1 MVEYFKNSKEIT
13 MNSKLYRK
21 SQQDKL
27 TSPEDLNNYIKVT
40 NPGVWIILS
49 TIIAFL
55 LGVCVWGFFGKLET
69 KLSVACIATDRVT
82 TCYVKESKIASVA
95 TKQKV
100 YVDDKECQVTSISKE
115 PIAVTED
122 FSDYAL
128 HVGELTEGEWVY
140 EVIIDTTL
148 DSGVYKA
155 QIVVNSVNPFYF
167 IFN

>member
-55 LGVCVWGFFGKLET
+55 LGVCV
-69 KLSVACIATDRVT
+69 
-82 TCYVKESKIASVA
+82 
-95 TKQKV
+95 
-100 YVDDKECQVTSISKE
+100 
-115 PIAVTED
+115 
-122 FSDYAL
+122 
-128 HVGELTEGEWVY
+128 
-140 EVIIDTTL
+140 
-148 DSGVYKA
+148 
-155 QIVVNSVNPFYF
+155 
-167 IFN
+167 